1 MTLQWGILATGRIAT
16 ALADALSGTPENRLV
31 AVASRTADRAREFA
45 ARYPDTRAYADYDAL
60 LADPDVHIVYVA
72 TPHPQHAQWTIR
84 ALEAGKHVL
93 CEKPLGLNAP
103 QVMAMTH
110 AAATHQR
117 FLMEAFMYRC
127 HPQTRMVQQ
136 LIRAGAIGKVR
147 HIAASF
153 GYQTPFDEHSRLF
166 ANSLGGGG
174 ILDVGCYPV
183 SLARAILQAEP
194 VSVQAHGHLGSTGV
208 DEWSSA
214 LLGFDDGVSAQVN
227 TSIRLGIDNTARI
240 SGTDGYIHLPRPWLP
255 ADDVGH
261 WSFTLNTGGENHT
274 ISGTGKP
281 LYVYEVQAAARA
293 IEAGKQESPAMSW
306 ADSLG
311 NARTLDAWR
320 QAVGLT
326 YREEAPATHRGPLRG
341 LRRPGP
347 GQGRIA
353 HASPPGLRQSM
364 SRLVMGCDN
373 QPNASHAAVM
383 WDHYLEQG
391 GNAFDTAYVYGDGLM
406 ERFLGYWHE
415 QRGVRNDIVI
425 IGKGAHTPHCFP
437 EFIHRQLDES
447 LQRLR
452 TDYVDVYFLHRDNV
466 DVPVSEFVDALNEE
480 VTKGR
485 IRSFGGSNWT
495 LARLQAA
502 NDYARKSGRQGFT
515 ALSNNFSLARMVNQ
529 IWPGT
534 ETAWEA
540 DYRRYLQHGE
550 VALMPWSSQAR
561 GFFTPWVDSV
571 LTDHSARTSSGT
583 RVEPTVDELKRTW
596 FADDNF
602 ERRRRA
608 ITLASRL
615 DTSAI
620 NVALAYV
627 LAQPFPVFA
636 LIGPRTLAELD
647 DCINAQRLRLSPE
660 MLAWLNLESGEAP
673 V

>member
-1 MTLQWGILATGRIAT
+1 
-16 ALADALSGTPENRLV
+16 
-31 AVASRTADRAREFA
+31 
-45 ARYPDTRAYADYDAL
+45 
-60 LADPDVHIVYVA
+60 
-72 TPHPQHAQWTIR
+72 
-84 ALEAGKHVL
+84 
-93 CEKPLGLNAP
+93 
-103 QVMAMTH
+103 
-110 AAATHQR
+110 
-117 FLMEAFMYRC
+117 
-127 HPQTRMVQQ
+127 
-136 LIRAGAIGKVR
+136 
-147 HIAASF
+147 
-153 GYQTPFDEHSRLF
+153 
-166 ANSLGGGG
+166 
-174 ILDVGCYPV
+174 
-183 SLARAILQAEP
+183 
-194 VSVQAHGHLGSTGV
+194 
-208 DEWSSA
+208 
-214 LLGFDDGVSAQVN
+214 
-227 TSIRLGIDNTARI
+227 
-240 SGTDGYIHLPRPWLP
+240 
-255 ADDVGH
+255 
-261 WSFTLNTGGENHT
+261 
-274 ISGTGKP
+274 
-281 LYVYEVQAAARA
+281 
-293 IEAGKQESPAMSW
+293 
-306 ADSLG
+306 
-311 NARTLDAWR
+311 
-320 QAVGLT
+320 
-326 YREEAPATHRGPLRG
+326 
-341 LRRPGP
+341 
-347 GQGRIA
+347 
-353 HASPPGLRQSM
+353 M

-571 LTDHSARTSSGT
+571 LTHHSARTSSGT